1 MISTG
6 RRSKKAGLPPGT
18 LIHIGRA
25 RPERAKIRVL
35 DYDEHQLVEL
45 KDARVEDL
53 ERFKDSRTVT
63 WIDVVGVH
71 DIDAVDSVGQTF
83 GLHPLSL
90 EDIVA
95 TDQRPKL
102 HEYEDYL
109 LLVMR
114 ILSPGGGGRI
124 HEEQVS
130 IVLGRRFVISFRE
143 GGDSVFDPVADRIRN
158 SKGRVRKMGAD
169 YLAYALIDAVVDS
182 YFLLLDDL
190 TDRLERVEQQLF
202 ERPSVKLL
210 RRIIKCKRDL
220 SALRKA
226 VWPLR
231 EALMSIQ
238 REELSL
244 ITREIAVYI
253 RDVYDHAVH
262 VLETAESLRENVS
275 GNLEIYLSVTSNRM
289 NEIVKVLTVISTI
302 FIPLT
307 FITGIY
313 GMNFRYMPELSLRYG
328 YYAVLFGMLVI
339 GLVMVAYF
347 RKKRWI

>member
-158 SKGRVRKMGAD
+158 STGRVRKMGAD

-190 TDRLERVEQQLF
+190 TDRLERVEQQL
-202 ERPSVKLL
+202 
-210 RRIIKCKRDL
+210 
-220 SALRKA
+220 RKA
-226 VWPLR
+226 
-231 EALMSIQ
+231 E
-238 REELSL
+238 
-244 ITREIAVYI
+244 
-253 RDVYDHAVH
+253 
-262 VLETAESLRENVS
+262 
-275 GNLEIYLSVTSNRM
+275 
-289 NEIVKVLTVISTI
+289 
-302 FIPLT
+302 
-307 FITGIY
+307 
-313 GMNFRYMPELSLRYG
+313 
-328 YYAVLFGMLVI
+328 
-339 GLVMVAYF
+339 
-347 RKKRWI
+347 RKATQEDNQMQT